1 MSSKRPKSKEGHKPK
16 GKDKTKENFPSE
28 GASVPDHPDYIFPL
42 VLTSATQ
49 ELFGC
54 RADEDLTGENPYKL
68 LKKDDI
74 IQDMKN
80 RASVSDFSPIKQIVL
95 DYPEDELLLV
105 FDRDFIYGQS
115 FYLVITVEAKEN
127 ILKPLV
133 QGDDEEQTKHEEEE
147 EEEMVMPKTPES
159 HPWISL
165 GSEQEIE
172 EESVTESRPRL
183 RFKIS
188 PLLRRCGAPVCFSD
202 RSALDGKEGFVECPS
217 YQDKSFSIRQMERH
231 TAVQASSE
239 SRDSSTQTLWKYP
252 RNMWTQYESREFS
265 PEEKEHHLRSENL
278 KNFIT
283 SVLIRFEI
291 SLQQNHITDVFRD
304 DWTDLCEEDGALT
317 GKTETQLKEYQSF
330 MDLHCSKEKTISHI
344 HWHPTIS
351 GVIAV
356 SMTERLSLE
365 QRIENSTKLLL
376 NPSYILF
383 WNFTDP
389 INPQLQL
396 ECPDDVLCF
405 QFCPSDPNIIA
416 GGCMNGQVVLWD
428 ISAHVERLQDTRS
441 GGKNISNKLDKKDV
455 TPVVR
460 YCAVSGI
467 ENGHKAPITDI
478 QWLPESFELSKLGI
492 PVENPSRIS
501 VQLVTCAPD
510 CCVLFWDLRPPR
522 VVSQSLT
529 DVKQKSEEKP
539 LENPHGVPN
548 TFKHL
553 NLTWKPFIRVSLP
566 KIGSS
571 GEYSPLKLS
580 LRDNTVDYPTG
591 DKPPQNVDRQ
601 EACGFSQLRVPS
613 AKQQKPLE
621 NISTK
626 LFVGTEVKT
635 HGSSMSLLFMFSQLM
650 RVFLLRSCK
659 DGELVYTDWKM
670 EKDNDS
676 GRLLSAKPMHRFP
689 LYDTLVNTVSRS
701 PFFRDIILTVSSFSF
716 ALWKEGV
723 TSGPLLMSACSK
735 ALRTAG
741 HWSLSRPAVFFI
753 GREDGSV
760 EVWDLLQDSHEP
772 SQIQSVSS
780 SPITGIRTGGLSAKQ
795 HLLAV
800 SDRLGTLHVL
810 QIPWSLRRSS
820 GSERQIVKKYLE
832 KEEERLEYFE
842 KRQLKHERE
851 KKEMEA
857 EQQRKKTEPVM
868 PLKQEEELEAEALK
882 EYGRFL
888 SLEKDILKNMGLLNE
903 SDDRSDL

>member
-1 MSSKRPKSKEGHKPK
+1 MSSKRPKSKEASKIK
-16 GKDKTKENFPSE
+16 GK
-28 GASVPDHPDYIFPL
+28 GHPDYIFPL

-54 RADEDLTGENPYKL
+54 QADEDVTGENPYKL
-68 LKKDDI
+68 LKKEDI
-74 IQDMKN
+74 IKDMKT
-80 RASVSDFSPIKQIVL
+80 RASVSDFSPVKQLVL

-105 FDRDFIYGQS
+105 FDRDFTYGQS
-115 FYLVITVEAKEN
+115 FYLVLTVEAKEN
-127 ILKPLV
+127 ILKPSV
-133 QGDDEEQTKHEEEE
+133 EGDEEQMEHEEK
-147 EEEMVMPKTPES
+147 EEEMIVPKTPES

-165 GSEQEIE
+165 GSEQEIK

-183 RFKIS
+183 RYKIS
-188 PLLRRCGAPVCFSD
+188 PLQRRCGAPVCFSD
-202 RSALDGKEGFVECPS
+202 RSAQDGKEGFVECPS
-217 YQDKSFSIRQMERH
+217 YQDKSFSIREMEKH
-231 TAVQASSE
+231 TAIQASS
-239 SRDSSTQTLWKYP
+239 DTKNSSTQTLWKHP
-252 RNMWTQYESREFS
+252 KNIWTQYEPREFS
-265 PEEKEHHLRSENL
+265 LEEKEHHLRSKNL

-291 SLQQNHITDVFRD
+291 SLQQNYITDVFCD
-304 DWTDLCEEDGALT
+304 DWTALCEDEGALT

-330 MDLHCSKEKTISHI
+330 MDLHFSKEKTISHV

-356 SMTERLSLE
+356 AMTERLSLE
-365 QRIENSTKLLL
+365 ERIDNSTKLLL

-416 GGCMNGQVVLWD
+416 GGCMNGQIVLWD

-441 GGKNISNKLDKKDV
+441 GGKNISNKLDKNE

-478 QWLPESFELSKLGI
+478 QWLPETFELSKLGI
-492 PVENPSRIS
+492 PVENASRVS

-522 VVSQSLT
+522 VVSHSLT
-529 DVKQKSEEKP
+529 EVKQKSEEKP

-566 KIGSS
+566 KLGSS
-571 GEYSPLKLS
+571 GEYSPLKFS
-580 LRDNTVDYPTG
+580 LRDNTVDCPSG
-591 DKPPQNVDRQ
+591 DKPLQNAER
-601 EACGFSQLRVPS
+601 EEGCGFAQLRVPS
-613 AKQQKPLE
+613 AKQQKPME

-626 LFVGTEVKT
+626 LYVGTE
-635 HGSSMSLLFMFSQLM
+635 
-650 RVFLLRSCK
+650 

-676 GRLLSAKPMHRFP
+676 GRLLSTKPIHRF
-689 LYDTLVNTVSRS
+689 LVHDTLVNTVTRS
-701 PFFRDIILTVSSFSF
+701 PFFKDIILTVGSFSF
-716 ALWKEGV
+716 AIWKEGV
-723 TSGPLLMSACSK
+723 TNGPILMSAFS
-735 ALRTAG
+735 RTMRTVG

-753 GREDGSV
+753 GKEDGSI
-760 EVWDLLQDSHEP
+760 EIWDLLQNTHEP
-772 SQIQSVSS
+772 SQSQNISS
-780 SPITGIRTGGLSAKQ
+780 AAITCIRTSCISSKQ

-800 SDRLGTLHVL
+800 SDRLGTLHIL
-810 QIPWSLRRSS
+810 QIPWTLRRSS
-820 GSERQIVKKYLE
+820 NSERQIVRKYFE

-842 KRQLKHERE
+842 KRQIKHEKK

-857 EQQRKKTEPVM
+857 EEQRKKTELVM

-882 EYGRFL
+882 EYEQFL
-888 SLEKDILKNMGLLNE
+888 ALEKDILKNMGLLNE
-903 SDDRSDL
+903 TEDSSDM

>member
-1 MSSKRPKSKEGHKPK
+1 MTSKRPKSKEAHKIK
-16 GKDKTKENFPSE
+16 GKDKKKENNFPTADE
-28 GASVPDHPDYIFPL
+28 GASEPDHPDYIFPL

-68 LKKDDI
+68 LKKEDI
-74 IQDMKN
+74 VQDMKT
-80 RASVSDFSPIKQIVL
+80 RASVSDFSPIKQLVL
-95 DYPEDELLLV
+95 DYPEEELLLV
-105 FDRDFIYGQS
+105 FDRDFTYGQS
-115 FYLVITVEAKEN
+115 FYLVLTVEAKEN
-127 ILKPLV
+127 ILKPSV
-133 QGDDEEQTKHEEEE
+133 QGDDEEQINHEEED
-147 EEEMVMPKTPES
+147 EEMIIPKTPES
-159 HPWISL
+159 RPWMSL

-183 RFKIS
+183 RYKIS

-217 YQDKSFSIRQMERH
+217 YQDKSFSIREMERH
-231 TAVQASSE
+231 TAIQASS
-239 SRDSSTQTLWKYP
+239 DTKHSSTQTLWKYP

-265 PEEKEHHLRSENL
+265 PEEKEHHLQSENL

-283 SVLIRFEI
+283 SVLTRFEI
-291 SLQQNHITDVFRD
+291 SLQQNHITDVFCD
-304 DWTDLCEEDGALT
+304 DWTALCEDDGALT

-330 MDLHCSKEKTISHI
+330 MDLHFSKEKTISHI

-356 SMTERLSLE
+356 AMTERLSLE
-365 QRIENSTKLLL
+365 ERIDNSTKLLL

-428 ISAHVERLQDTRS
+428 ISAHVEKLQDTRS
-441 GGKNISNKLDKKDV
+441 GGKNISNKLDKNNV

-478 QWLPESFELSKLGI
+478 QWLPETFELSKLGI

-501 VQLVTCAPD
+501 VQLGTCAPD

-571 GEYSPLKLS
+571 GEYSPLKFS
-580 LRDNTVDYPTG
+580 LRDNTVDCPTG
-591 DKPPQNVDRQ
+591 DKPPQNTDR
-601 EACGFSQLRVPS
+601 EEGCGFAQLRVPS

-626 LFVGTEVKT
+626 LYVGTE
-635 HGSSMSLLFMFSQLM
+635 
-650 RVFLLRSCK
+650 
-659 DGELVYTDWKM
+659 DGELVYTDWKI

-676 GRLLSAKPMHRFP
+676 GRLLSSKPIHR
-689 LYDTLVNTVSRS
+689 LLVHDTLVNTVSRS

-716 ALWKEGV
+716 AIWKEGV
-723 TSGPLLMSACSK
+723 TSGPILRSACSK
-735 ALRTAG
+735 MLRTVG

-753 GREDGSV
+753 GKEDGSI
-760 EVWDLLQDSHEP
+760 EVWDLLQNSHEP
-772 SQIQSVSS
+772 SQSQNISS
-780 SPITGIRTGGLSAKQ
+780 AAVTCISTSSISSKQ

-800 SDRLGTLHVL
+800 SDRLGTLHIL
-810 QIPWSLRRSS
+810 QIPWTLRRSS
-820 GSERQIVKKYLE
+820 NSERQIVKKYFE

-842 KRQLKHERE
+842 KRQIQHEKE

-882 EYGRFL
+882 EYEQFL
-888 SLEKDILKNMGLLNE
+888 ALEKVILKNMGLLTE
-903 SDDRSDL
+903 TEDRSDL

>member
-1 MSSKRPKSKEGHKPK
+1 MSSKRPKSKEARKIK
-16 GKDKTKENFPSE
+16 GKDKKKENNFPTTDE
-28 GASVPDHPDYIFPL
+28 GASELDHPDYIFPL

-68 LKKDDI
+68 LKKEDI
-74 IQDMKN
+74 VQDMKT
-80 RASVSDFSPIKQIVL
+80 RASVSDFSPVKQLVL

-105 FDRDFIYGQS
+105 FDRDFTYGQS
-115 FYLVITVEAKEN
+115 FYLVLTVEAKDN
-127 ILKPLV
+127 ILKPSV
-133 QGDDEEQTKHEEEE
+133 QGDDEEPITHEEEVE
-147 EEEMVMPKTPES
+147 EEEDMIIPKTPES
-159 HPWISL
+159 HPWMSL

-183 RFKIS
+183 RYKIS
-188 PLLRRCGAPVCFSD
+188 PLLRRCGAPVFFSD
-202 RSALDGKEGFVECPS
+202 RGALDRKEGFVECPS
-217 YQDKSFSIRQMERH
+217 YQDKSFSIRAMERH
-231 TAVQASSE
+231 TAVQASSDTKH
-239 SRDSSTQTLWKYP
+239 STTQTLWKYP
-252 RNMWTQYESREFS
+252 RNTWTQYESREFS
-265 PEEKEHHLRSENL
+265 LDEKEHHLRSENM

-283 SVLIRFEI
+283 SVLTRFEI
-291 SLQQNHITDVFRD
+291 SLQQNHIADVFCD
-304 DWTDLCEEDGALT
+304 DWTALCEDDGVLM
-317 GKTETQLKEYQSF
+317 GKTETTLKEYQSF
-330 MDLHCSKEKTISHI
+330 MDLYFSKEKTISHI
-344 HWHPTIS
+344 RWHPTIS

-365 QRIENSTKLLL
+365 ERIDNSAKLLL

-441 GGKNISNKLDKKDV
+441 GGKNISNNLDRNNV

-467 ENGHKAPITDI
+467 EIGHKAPITDI
-478 QWLPESFELSKLGI
+478 QWLPETFELSKLGI
-492 PVENPSRIS
+492 PVENPSRVS

-522 VVSQSLT
+522 AVSQSLT
-529 DVKQKSEEKP
+529 DVKQKSQEKP

-571 GEYSPLKLS
+571 GEYSPLKFS
-580 LRDNTVDYPTG
+580 LRDNTVDCPTG
-591 DKPPQNVDRQ
+591 DKPPQNVDR
-601 EACGFSQLRVPS
+601 EEGCGFAQLRVPS

-626 LFVGTEVKT
+626 LYVGTE
-635 HGSSMSLLFMFSQLM
+635 
-650 RVFLLRSCK
+650 
-659 DGELVYTDWKM
+659 DGELIYTDWKI

-676 GRLLSAKPMHRFP
+676 GRLLSSKPIHR
-689 LYDTLVNTVSRS
+689 LLVHDTLVNTVSRS
-701 PFFRDIILTVSSFSF
+701 PFFRDILLTVSSFSF
-716 ALWKEGV
+716 SIWKEGV
-723 TSGPLLMSACSK
+723 TSGPLLRSACSK
-735 ALRTAG
+735 MLRTVG

-753 GREDGSV
+753 GKEDGSI
-760 EVWDLLQDSHEP
+760 EVWDLLQNSHEP
-772 SQIQSVSS
+772 SQIQNISS
-780 SPITGIRTGGLSAKQ
+780 AAVTCISTSSISSKQ

-800 SDRLGTLHVL
+800 SDRLGTLHIL
-810 QIPWSLRRSS
+810 QIPWTLRRSS
-820 GSERQIVKKYLE
+820 NSERQIVKKYFE
-832 KEEERLEYFE
+832 KEEGRLEYFQ
-842 KRQLKHERE
+842 KRQIQHEKER
-851 KKEMEA
+851 KEMEA
-857 EQQRKKTEPVM
+857 EQQRKKTEPM
-868 PLKQEEELEAEALK
+868 MSLKQEEELEAEALK
-882 EYGRFL
+882 EYEQFL
-888 SLEKDILKNMGLLNE
+888 ALEKVILKNMGLLTVAE
-903 SDDRSDL
+903 DRADL